1 MLVERGRCI
10 VRGTLSCKDF
20 CIMLFV
26 TKLILDLDMLT
37 TEYFTKR
44 EELVELKVYL
54 YNNVLTKVYV
64 GS

>member
-1 MLVERGRCI
+1 
-10 VRGTLSCKDF
+10 
-20 CIMLFV
+20 MLFV

-44 EELVELKVYL
+44 EELAELKVCL

-64 GS
+64 GL

>member
-1 MLVERGRCI
+1 
-10 VRGTLSCKDF
+10 
-20 CIMLFV
+20 MLFV